1 MNLAP
6 AAQANPSES
15 ESFNSGNSFFIILEF
30 TFKNAISDL
39 VYEHVTNTRL
49 HVVTAKNFMYII

>member
-15 ESFNSGNSFFIILEF
+15 ESFNSGNSVFIILEF
-30 TFKNAISDL
+30 TIKNAISEL
-39 VYEHVTNTRL
+39 VYEHVTKIRL
-49 HVVTAKNFMYII
+49 HVVTVKNFMYII